1 MTTNEKLD
9 AILQKIDAL
18 SKSQSQLQF
27 DLEQLRTETRHL
39 KFDQLEEVE
48 IKENAPEEVPWEQQ
62 SLSYTEVEETH
73 KIAEIHEVS
82 TLKAAINA
90 TTTEKKTESIL
101 EKAIPEWDLEKFV
114 GENLANKLGAFV
126 TVLGLGIGVK
136 YAIDHDLISP
146 LARILLGYLAGF
158 ALIFVA
164 NRLRPKYE
172 DLSAAI
178 LGAGLASVYLVT
190 YFAYDLYQLMPQI
203 VAFFSMVAI
212 TVATVWAALQ
222 YDKQVIAVGALIGAY
237 LVPFLLS
244 TGEDKPITLFSYIA
258 IINVGILYIAF
269 KKYWQ
274 VLYYGSFLATW
285 FIFMIW
291 ATTNQ
296 DQMWVGLA
304 FSTLFFVIFYISF
317 LAFKIRKN
325 EPFEPFQG
333 MLLVINALFY
343 LRSGFYFLEGIDNAE
358 QFESLFVFENGLIHL
373 GVSLYIFQK
382 NIKDKSIFYL
392 LSGLGLLMITL
403 AAGIEFEGISLTGIW
418 GGLMVLQFWIGR
430 TQKIP
435 AYEHFARPLFV
446 FSLLSLIYSWFGGF
460 YDRNA
465 FLTPIFNKY
474 FATTFLMIAAF
485 EFIRRTHNDTRFEL
499 PSRNEGNRGW
509 VGAGFGLIVIF
520 LTYFLFFNEIHNYF
534 NNAIKANIYSENVPN
549 LNLFNAAWKIN
560 YTLIFAIVLNYLNLS
575 RWKNTNHAAFTA
587 MFSFLALVA
596 ALTWGFE
603 NMDSLRY
610 NFLHWE
616 DATTPKTNF
625 AWLLRYP
632 FVALIGGLLWYLQK
646 TVKTFFSDDESATL
660 AFDIGANIITL
671 TVLSKELIHWLE
683 LAGYDKAQLWAL
695 SILFGLYS
703 FVLIYFGIK
712 HRKKHLR
719 VAAIVLFGLTLVKVF
734 VHDLAG
740 LETIQKTVV
749 MISLGVLLLII
760 SYIYNRFGKEEG

>member
-9 AILQKIDAL
+9 AILQQIDAL

-27 DLEQLRTETRHL
+27 DLEQLRTQTRHL
-39 KFDQLEEVE
+39 KSDQLKEDVETEEST
-48 IKENAPEEVPWEQQ
+48 PEEVPWEEK
-62 SLSYTEVEETH
+62 SLSFVELKETP
-73 KIAEIHEVS
+73 EISEIQEIS
-82 TLKAAINA
+82 TKNAIINP
-90 TTTEKKTESIL
+90 EISKKTSQPIL
-101 EKAIPEWDLEKFV
+101 EKVTPEWDLEKFV

-146 LARILLGYLAGF
+146 LTRILLGYLAGF

-190 YFAYDLYQLMPQI
+190 YFAYDLYQLIPQI
-203 VAFFSMVAI
+203 VAFFGMVGI
-212 TVATVWAALQ
+212 TVASVWAALQ
-222 YDKQVIAVGALIGAY
+222 YNKQVIAVGALIGAY
-237 LVPFLLS
+237 FVPFLLS
-244 TGEDKPITLFSYIA
+244 TGEDKPITLFCYIA

-296 DQMWVGLA
+296 HQIWVGLI
-304 FSTLFFVIFYISF
+304 FSTLFFTIFYISF
-317 LAFKIRKN
+317 LAYKIRKN

-343 LRSGFYFLEGIDNAE
+343 LRSGFYFLDEKFNSS

-373 GVSLYIFQK
+373 GVSLYIFRK
-382 NIKDKSIFYL
+382 NINDKSVFYL
-392 LSGLGLLMITL
+392 LSGLGLLMIAL
-403 AAGIEFEGISLTGIW
+403 AAGIEFEGLSLTSIW

-430 TQKIP
+430 TQKLP
-435 AYEHFARPLFV
+435 AYEYFARPLFV
-446 FSLLSLIYSWFGGF
+446 LTLMSLIYNLTEY
-460 YDRNA
+460 YDRGTL
-465 FLTPIFNKY
+465 LTPIFNKY
-474 FATTFLMIAAF
+474 FANTCLMIAAF
-485 EFIRRTHNDTRFEL
+485 EFIRRTHNDKRYEL
-499 PSRNEGNRGW
+499 PSRNEGNRAW
-509 VGAGFGLIVIF
+509 VSGAFGFIVMF

-534 NNAIKANIYSENVPN
+534 DNKIEANIYSSDNS
-549 LNLFNAAWKIN
+549 NLFLYNAAWKIN
-560 YTLIFAIVLNYLNLS
+560 YSIIFAIVLNFLNIS
-575 RWKNTNHAAFTA
+575 RWKNENHASFTVIV
-587 MFSFLALVA
+587 SILALVSG
-596 ALTWGFE
+596 LVWGFE
-603 NMDSLRY
+603 NMDSLRF
-610 NFLHWE
+610 NFLHLE
-616 DATTPKTNF
+616 TANYSLQIN
-625 AWLLRYP
+625 ALLLRYS
-632 FVALIGGLLWYLQK
+632 LIGSLGGLLWFLQK
-646 TVKTFFSDDESATL
+646 TVKTFFNDDKNANIF
-660 AFDIGANIITL
+660 FDIGANIVIL
-671 TVLSKELIHWLE
+671 MVLSNELIHWLE

-703 FVLIYFGIK
+703 FVLIYFGIN

-719 VAAIVLFGLTLVKVF
+719 VAAIVLFALTLVKVF

-760 SYIYNRFGKEEG
+760 SFIYNRFGKEEF